1 MLKKFSL
8 FIGCFSLI
16 AMIACSSNDVAGGTI
31 DPNTLAIA
39 SSSSI
44 DESSSSS
51 HDTNRSDVDPDIK
64 AESSSDSDIYPDTPI
79 TSSSSSI
86 EESVIESRNF
96 DIKYIGFSKEDGSYL
111 QPVNIPNAY
120 KWIEGDSVNVTLDVH
135 MNIPCETDMLES
147 FVEFVNSRGIVTAL
161 SEDTLY
167 VDIPQS
173 QEFSYD
179 CTCTAMISF
188 TLDKEYSGFNF
199 AIFDH
204 KDKMSVKEK
213 IKKVDN

>member
-8 FIGCFSLI
+8 FIGSLSLI
-16 AMIACSSNDVAGGTI
+16 GMIACSSSNDVAGGTI

-51 HDTNRSDVDPDIK
+51 QDTNRSDVNPDIK
-64 AESSSDSDIYPDTPI
+64 AESSSDSDIYPDSPI

-96 DIKYIGFSKEDGSYL
+96 DIEYIGYSKDGG
-111 QPVNIPNAY
+111 VNLLPGKSPTAS
-120 KWIEGDSVNVTLDVH
+120 KLIEGDSVNVALLGVHLNLPCDTSMLD
-135 MNIPCETDMLES
+135 S
-147 FVEFVNSRGIVTAL
+147 FVEFVNSRGIITAL

-173 QEFSYD
+173 EELTYDCVCSTKIFFTLEKEYADFSY
-179 CTCTAMISF
+179 
-188 TLDKEYSGFNF
+188 
-199 AIFDH
+199 AIFNH
-204 KDKMSVKEK
+204 KDKMSVNE
-213 IKKVDN
+213 

>member
-8 FIGCFSLI
+8 FIGSLSLI
-16 AMIACSSNDVAGGTI
+16 GMIACSSSNDVAGGTI

-64 AESSSDSDIYPDTPI
+64 AESSS
-79 TSSSSSI
+79 SSSDYPGTLI
-86 EESVIESRNF
+86 PINSRNIVI
-96 DIKYIGFSKEDGSYL
+96 DYIGHSKDGG
-111 QPVNIPNAY
+111 VNLLPGKSPIAS
-120 KWIEGDSVNVTLDVH
+120 KLIEGDSVNVTLLGVH
-135 MNIPCETDMLES
+135 LNLPCDTSMLDS
-147 FVEFVNSRGIVTAL
+147 FVEFVNSRGIITAL

-173 QEFSYD
+173 EELTYD
-179 CTCTAMISF
+179 CVCSTTIFF
-188 TLDKEYSGFNF
+188 TLDKEYADFSY
-199 AIFDH
+199 AIFNH
-204 KDKMSVKEK
+204 KDKMSVNE
-213 IKKVDN
+213 